1 MNIVFSVFV
10 FVLFFVLTPGVLL
23 RLPSKGSKTMVA
35 LVHGLIFAIILAVS
49 GHFFWK
55 YKKTIFEG
63 LKRKPVTKTS
73 PADIKGDKGEKVEKS
88 EKGEKGDTGPT
99 GPTGYKGDP

>member
-23 RLPSKGSKTMVA
+23 RLPSKGSKTTVA

-55 YKKTIFEG
+55 YGNRIFEG
-63 LKRKPVTKTS
+63 ATTKKENSTPGS
-73 PADIKGDKGEKVEKS
+73 KGEKGDKGDKGEK
-88 EKGEKGDTGPT
+88 GDKGDNN
-99 GPTGYKGDP
+99 